1 MPILN
6 GDGSH
11 SKYSKLIELDKIY
24 EILDSQTANMNMVL
38 ANRYAAKL
46 RDKGEEMKKNLITLS
61 QAIEEW
67 VTMQKTWMY
76 MEKIFSGS
84 EIRSIL
90 PDELGRFNGV
100 NKYWE
105 TMMTEAIKIKP
116 TAAFMKRRKGAKL
129 VEELKN

>member
-1 MPILN
+1 MV
-6 GDGSH
+6 
-11 SKYSKLIELDKIY
+11 ELDKIY
-24 EILDSQTANMNMVL
+24 EILDSQTANINMVL